1 MAVSKKKRN
10 LGRLLA
16 ILLILALIA
25 GVAVYLG
32 TFYHASSDAMET
44 IANPPAGVTVEA
56 ENGRIAFVPEHAK
69 AGLIFYP
76 GGKVQYEA
84 YAPLMAACAERGILC
99 VLVHMPCNLAVF
111 APNTADGIAEQYPEI
126 NRWYIGGHSL
136 GGAFAARYAAK
147 HADALEGLILLAAYA
162 TDDLKDSGLAVLSVV
177 GTEDDVL
184 NAGKY
189 DTCRTNLP
197 ADAEECVIEGGNHA
211 QFGSYGAQSG
221 DGAATIAPEEQWAQ
235 TVSAIAAR
243 VAAAKDKED

>member
-1 MAVSKKKRN
+1 MAVSKKKRS

-32 TFYHASSDAMET
+32 TYYHASPDAMET
-44 IANPPAGVTVEA
+44 IANPPAGVTVETA
-56 ENGRIAFVPEHAK
+56 DGRIAFVPEHPT

-111 APNTADGIAEQYPEI
+111 APNAADGIAEQYPEI

-177 GTEDDVL
+177 GTEDGVL
-184 NAGKY
+184 NVGKY
-189 DTCRTNLP
+189 DACRTNLP
-197 ADAEECVIEGGNHA
+197 ADAKECVIEGGNHA

-221 DGAATIAPEEQWAQ
+221 DGTAKITPGEQWAQ

-243 VAAAKDKED
+243 MGANDKED